1 MEKEKTDITVTEGN
15 EMSLINGLLKAAD
28 YKNNEVRTIE
38 IKRGGE
44 TPLFSFDIRPLT
56 ADEVEQARHN
66 ATTYMPNPNNPKL
79 PQIAKKSSD
88 ADFLAWEIYLATVG
102 EMGNKI
108 WDDKDLKAGLINQGH
123 MVATNVDIIKAVLMS
138 GEIEQVCKALDNIS
152 GDNTALFD
160 YAKN

>member
-1 MEKEKTDITVTEGN
+1 MKKEKTDITVTEGN

-44 TPLFSFDIRPLT
+44 TPRFSFDIRPLT

-88 ADFLAWEIYLATVG
+88 ADFLATVG

>member
-1 MEKEKTDITVTEGN
+1 MEKEKKDITVTGDN

-66 ATTYMPNPNNPKL
+66 AT
-79 PQIAKKSSD
+79 
-88 ADFLAWEIYLATVG
+88 
-102 EMGNKI
+102 
-108 WDDKDLKAGLINQGH
+108 
-123 MVATNVDIIKAVLMS
+123 NVDIIKAVLMS
-138 GEIEQVCKALDNIS
+138 GEIEQVCKVLDNIS